1 MSEPNSVALS
11 IVVPCYNERD
21 CVDACHERL
30 DQVCRQV
37 RLRDY
42 EIIFVNDGS
51 TDETLYKLVALQARD
66 PHVVIVD
73 LARNHGHQLALSA
86 GLSLARGART
96 LAIDADLQDPP
107 ELLPDMMRLM
117 DEGADVVYGE
127 RIERKGESQFKKLT
141 AKLFYRFLAHNT
153 NVDIPLDTGDFRL
166 MNRAVLDVL
175 NSMPEAHRF
184 VRGMV
189 AWIGYKQ
196 VPLRHARAERFA
208 GATKY
213 PLRKMMRLAVDAV
226 TAFAVA
232 PLRLAF
238 GTALFAVALAFLL
251 LGWSVYV
258 YLFQNA
264 VPGWSS
270 LMVVFLF
277 FTAVQ
282 LFSVAIMGEYIGR
295 IFIQT
300 KGRPLFVIRKVYAAC
315 TKEPLLK

>member
-1 MSEPNSVALS
+1 MNELT

-30 DQVCRQV
+30 DRVCRQTK
-37 RLRDY
+37 LQDY

-51 TDETLYKLVALQARD
+51 TDETLYKLMALQARD
-66 PHVVIVD
+66 PHIVIVD
-73 LARNHGHQLALSA
+73 LAKNHGHQLALSA
-86 GLSLARGART
+86 GFSLACGARI

-107 ELLPDMMRLM
+107 ELLPDMMHLM

-127 RIERKGESQFKKLT
+127 RVERKGESQFKKLT

-153 NVDIPLDTGDFRL
+153 NVDIPSDTGDFRL

-196 VPLRHARAERFA
+196 VPLRYVRAERFA
-208 GATKY
+208 GTTKY
-213 PLRKMMRLAVDAV
+213 PLRKMIKLAIDAL

-232 PLRLAF
+232 PLRFAFAIALLA
-238 GTALFAVALAFLL
+238 AALALLL
-251 LGWSVYV
+251 LGWSLYV
-258 YLFQNA
+258 YLFKNA

-282 LFSVAIMGEYIGR
+282 LFSIAIVGEYIGR

-300 KGRPLFVIRKVYAAC
+300 KSRPLFVIRRIYKRSPS
-315 TKEPLLK
+315 K